1 MYIFAPVLIV
11 IMEPSEGD
19 ESAVSRTEQAAS
31 SVQQHD
37 PRTVV
42 EEYLYLL
49 EDVPHIDN
57 TPKESHTTVSELLD
71 LVTNA
76 YAMAILY
83 QLFCEKRPLRF
94 SELEAAL
101 DVSPKVLSQRLTEL
115 VESGLVSRQS
125 YDEIP
130 PRVEYEPTTKAKE
143 LDPAFQFLYAWAERY
158 ELDSK

>member
-1 MYIFAPVLIV
+1 MDS
-11 IMEPSEGD
+11 SE
-19 ESAVSRTEQAAS
+19 ENSSTVSQIEQE
-31 SVQQHD
+31 HD
-37 PRTVV
+37 ARTVV
-42 EEYLYLL
+42 EEHLPLL

-57 TPKESHTTVSELLD
+57 TPKELHTTVSELLD

-76 YAMAILY
+76 YAMAVLY

-115 VESGLVSRQS
+115 VETGLVSRQS

-143 LDPAFQFLYAWAERY
+143 LDPAFQFLYAWAAHY
-158 ELDSK
+158 ELDQT